1 MAFSYT
7 KLMDIMELPAS
18 TIVAASAASAVYINP
33 INTATYV
40 AEIEI
45 HNTTSLSASVV
56 LYCVPDNASSL
67 GVPAASSE
75 IVKYTMAAFD
85 TVWIEPKY
93 PYVLEDDN
101 EAIFGVAST
110 SGINIMVRG
119 GKET

>member
-7 KLMDIMELPAS
+7 KLMDIMELPS
-18 TIVAASAASAVYINP
+18 SSIVAASAASAVYINP
-33 INTATYV
+33 ASTATYI
-40 AEIEI
+40 AEVEV
-45 HNTTSLSASVV
+45 HNTTSLSASVA
-56 LYCVPDNASSL
+56 LYCVPDVALSL

-75 IVKYTMAAFD
+75 IVRYTMAPYD
-85 TVWIEPKY
+85 TIWIEPKY
-93 PYVLEDDN
+93 PYVLEDQN